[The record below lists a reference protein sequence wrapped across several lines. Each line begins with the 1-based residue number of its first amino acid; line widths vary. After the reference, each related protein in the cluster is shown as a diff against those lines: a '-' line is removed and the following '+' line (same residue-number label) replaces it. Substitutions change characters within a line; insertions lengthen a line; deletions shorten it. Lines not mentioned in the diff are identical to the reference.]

1 MCKIRLRNG
10 KIPKNRSESWS
21 TRCTL
26 DASNCLQPLKTLK
39 KGAYCFSFTSSV
51 DPNSLHNSDLNQ
63 KKNQNFSANNSE
75 NLELFSYYSLT
86 VKKHRSVMF
95 SILSSWEHG
104 QKQRRIISK
113 FASNGM
119 EIGNFQVMKGNPPIH

>member
-1 MCKIRLRNG
+1 MCKIRLQNG

-26 DASNCLQPLKTLK
+26 DTSNCLQPLKTLK

-63 KKNQNFSANNSE
+63 KKNQNFSANDSE

-86 VKKHRSVMF
+86 VKKHCSML
-95 SILSSWEHG
+95 STLSS
-104 QKQRRIISK
+104 
-113 FASNGM
+113 
-119 EIGNFQVMKGNPPIH
+119 